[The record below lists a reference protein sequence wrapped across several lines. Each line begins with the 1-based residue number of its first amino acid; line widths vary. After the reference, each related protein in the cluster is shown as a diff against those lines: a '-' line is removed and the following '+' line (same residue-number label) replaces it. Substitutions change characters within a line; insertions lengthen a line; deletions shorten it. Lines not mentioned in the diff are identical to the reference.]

1 MIPKLQRSIPFAGG
15 LFGAALALLWLTLS
29 PSPAL
34 AASGGEEVERD
45 ETPWWNEAWTVR
57 KKLEI
62 APLTGAAPEE
72 ETVALLR
79 LHGGNFLFANAK
91 PDGSDIRLVYQAEA
105 DSEAN
110 GDEAEEAKEGEEAK
124 SAGGIELPYHL
135 ERWDALMNEAFLW
148 VRLPALKTDAPTKVF
163 LYYGNAQATPAEFQP
178 EDTFGDDARLVY
190 HFTEGSGAPRDFTGN
205 DNSPEEATTVTEGAL
220 IGPGV
225 ILFGTSGLTIP
236 GSDSLAWT
244 AGAEVTLSSWIKP
257 TALGPDAVLVKR
269 EENGNAF
276 VLGVND
282 GVPYVEIT
290 DGAGTAR
297 TSAGEPISTGSW
309 RQLAVVST
317 SGKTDLYLDGDP
329 YGTVAKGMPALASPV
344 VMGSTP
350 AAGGG
355 FAGEVD
361 EFRIHARALPAPL
374 LKFQAIN
381 ASGSDQANQL
391 IVMHQDE
398 SAHGGGGHN
407 ETLEHVMLFG
417 DIAKNM
423 MFDGWIAVG
432 VCVLMI
438 FFGWG
443 VAIRKFIYLNSI
455 QKGSDAFTKLWHQLS
470 TDLTAL
476 DVGNGDG
483 SANFGGKVGPK
494 AMRNI
499 RRSPLYHI
507 YHIGSEEIRR
517 RVSNGKGLS
526 GRSIQAIR
534 ASLET
539 GLVKENQRMNS
550 GLIFLTISIAGGPY
564 VGLLGTV
571 VGVMI
576 TFAIIAKSGEVDVNS
591 IAPGIASALLAT
603 VAGLVVAIPALFI
616 YSYLNSRIK
625 GLIAGMK
632 VFIDEFIAKMA
643 EFYPPPGEDGGPVS
657 PRTETKASNAPEADT
672 PPEREPELVGAGA
685 GAGESQS
692 SNSTPTNHGK

>member
-1 MIPKLQRSIPFAGG
+1 MTTKSTLPESFASRLLGI
-15 LFGAALALLWLTLS
+15 ALLSCLLF
-29 PSPAL
+29 PAL
-34 AASGGEEVERD
+34 ILTPTFAAGGGEEVEVD
-45 ETPWWNEAWTVR
+45 DTPWWNEAWTVR

-62 APLTGAAPEE
+62 TPITGAAPEE

-79 LHGGNFLFANAK
+79 LHGGNFLFGNAK
-91 PDGSDIRLVYQAEA
+91 PDGSDIRLVFQTEA
-105 DSEAN
+105 AGEEEEKKN
-110 GDEAEEAKEGEEAK
+110 GDDEEETGGA
-124 SAGGIELPYHL
+124 AGTELPYHL

-148 VRLPALKTDAPTKVF
+148 VRLPALKTDAPTKIY
-163 LYYGNAQATPAEFQP
+163 LYYGNAQAESAGFQP
-178 EDTFGDDARLVY
+178 EETFGDSARLVY
-190 HFTEGSGAPRDFTGN
+190 HFTEGSSAPRDYTGN
-205 DNSPEEATTVTEGAL
+205 ENSPEEATTVTEGAL

-236 GSDSLAWT
+236 GTDSLAWT
-244 AGAEVTLSSWIKP
+244 ANAEVTLSSWIKP
-257 TALGPDAVLVKR
+257 TALGPDNILIKR
-269 EENGNAF
+269 EENGSAF
-276 VLGVND
+276 VLGVDD
-282 GVPYVEIT
+282 GIPYVEIT
-290 DGAGTAR
+290 DDAGTAR
-297 TSAGEPISTGSW
+297 SSAGEAITTGSW

-317 SGKTDLYLDGDP
+317 AGKTDLYLNGDP
-329 YGTVAKGMPALASPV
+329 YGTVAKGMPALASPI

-350 AAGGG
+350 EAGGG

-374 LKFQAIN
+374 LKFQAVN

-398 SAHGGGGHN
+398 SAHSSGGHN

-443 VAIRKFIYLNSI
+443 VAIRKFLYLNSI
-455 QKGSDAFTKLWHQLS
+455 QKGSDAFTKLWNQLS
-470 TDLTAL
+470 SDLTAL
-476 DVGNGDG
+476 DVTNGDE
-483 SANFGGKVGPK
+483 APNFGGKVPPK
-494 AMRNI
+494 MMRNI

-517 RVSNGKGLS
+517 RVNNGKGLS

-616 YSYLNSRIK
+616 YSYLNGRIK

-643 EFYPPPGEDGGPVS
+643 EFYPPPGEDGGIAS
-657 PRTETKASNAPEADT
+657 PTAKKPGTVGESE
-672 PPEREPELVGAGA
+672 PPKLEPELAGVGA
-685 GAGESQS
+685 GAGESNPS
-692 SNSTPTNHGK
+692 HSTQPNHGQ